1 MCNRKAQTIRVN
13 TNTFRLC
20 QQLLL
25 STSKELPQISLTMS
39 SIINALS
46 DLVSSLVELVW
57 SFFTT
62 SVHLVEN
69 TGKFAAK
76 FATEIIDLI
85 INFFKGLV
93 DLAGG
98 IVSFL
103 VGKRQSL
110 SPCIPCSNMSQV
122 TLSCSPSWPLP
133 SSASSSTSAARDVL
147 FRSVTRSSTR
157 RFHEIR
163 RTKYPGLRC
172 GSRLYFRPLQ
182 IE

>member
-1 MCNRKAQTIRVN
+1 
-13 TNTFRLC
+13 
-20 QQLLL
+20 
-25 STSKELPQISLTMS
+25 MS

-76 FATEIIDLI
+76 FANEIIDLI

-103 VGKRQSL
+103 VGKWQSV
-110 SPCIPCSNMSQV
+110 SPCIPSSNIPRQCYHARRSGCSLLRLPPVPAQPG
-122 TLSCSPSWPLP
+122 TFCSG
-133 SSASSSTSAARDVL
+133 R
-147 FRSVTRSSTR
+147 
-157 RFHEIR
+157 
-163 RTKYPGLRC
+163 
-172 GSRLYFRPLQ
+172 
-182 IE
+182 